1 MKINW
6 KVRLRNKVWLT
17 AFVAAAVHF
26 VYQVLSMLEVVPA
39 VTQETLLQAVE
50 ALLMVLTALGV
61 VMDPTTEGVSDSER
75 ALSYEE
81 PGGE

>member
-17 AFVAAAVHF
+17 AFGAAVIHF

-39 VTQETLLQAVE
+39 VNQETVLQATE
-50 ALLMVLTALGV
+50 AILMVLTALGV
-61 VMDPTTEGVSDSER
+61 VMDPTTAGVSDSER
-75 ALSYEE
+75 AMGYETL
-81 PGGE
+81 G